1 MPAATQLRLRAAE
14 IAGTASGV
22 ALVRRFS
29 EWYARES
36 TTANYDWFIRLPALL
51 YFGTGI
57 WMQVRAI
64 SWEMTAAEPPALSSL
79 SARLAALA
87 VLVLF
92 AVLTLMRSRPV
103 ARSKGLV
110 PRLAAVIGVAA
121 GFGFAFLERPEPVA
135 WLDAVSAVTIAIS
148 GVLTCYVLLWLG
160 RSFSTMP
167 EARNLVT
174 SGPYR
179 FVRHPLYVAEE
190 LAVLGLFLQYRTA
203 PALLLIVVQIALQ
216 LSRMRYEERVLG
228 AAFPDEYEAYSRTT
242 ARLIPGVY

>member
-1 MPAATQLRLRAAE
+1 MPAATQLKLRVAE
-14 IAGTASGV
+14 IAGTTSADV
-22 ALVRRFS
+22 LARRFS
-29 EWYARES
+29 KWYARES

-57 WMQVRAI
+57 WMQMRTIA
-64 SWEMTAAEPPALSSL
+64 WELTAAEPLTISSL

-92 AVLTLMRSRPV
+92 AVLTMMRSRPV
-103 ARSKGLV
+103 ARSKGLL
-110 PRLAAVIGVAA
+110 PRLTAVVGVAA
-121 GFGFAFLERPEPVA
+121 GFGFAFLERPASVA
-135 WLDAVSAVTIAIS
+135 WLDAISAITIAVS
-148 GVLTCYVLLWLG
+148 GVLTCYVVLWLG

-167 EARNLVT
+167 EARKLVT

-216 LSRMRYEERVLG
+216 LSRMRYEERVLT

>member
-1 MPAATQLRLRAAE
+1 MPAATQLKLRAAE
-14 IAGTASGV
+14 ITGPASID
-22 ALVRRFS
+22 ALRRRFS

-57 WMQVRAI
+57 WMQIRAI
-64 SWEMTAAEPPALSSL
+64 SWELTAAEPPTLSSL
-79 SARLAALA
+79 AARLAALA

-92 AVLTLMRSRPV
+92 AMLTLMRSRPV
-103 ARSKGLV
+103 ARSKGLL
-110 PRLAAVIGVAA
+110 PRLTAVVGVAA
-121 GFGFAFLERPEPVA
+121 GFGFAFLERPDPVA
-135 WLDAVSAVTIAIS
+135 WLDAVSALVIAVS
-148 GVLTCYVLLWLG
+148 GVLTCYVVLWLG

-167 EARNLVT
+167 EARKLVT

-190 LAVLGLFLQYRTA
+190 LAVLGLFLQYRTL
-203 PALLLIVVQIALQ
+203 PALMLIVAQIALQ
-216 LSRMRYEERVLG
+216 LSRMRYEERVLT

-242 ARLIPGVY
+242 ARLVPGVY